1 MELTPR
7 STVGRDAD
15 VPRNRRES
23 DTAGNIAR
31 ARAPGGRRA
40 GPRYRHD
47 QRKARNNRT
56 PGKSNAAAIRAL
68 SFGPAY
74 VGSRP
79 KRLRCQLNQ
88 QGLGCSKDLLDYSAT
103 KGAIH
108 ALTESLAQNLVEKGD
123 RARLRVLR
131 VQRRLELRHWRGAC
145 PPRRRD
151 DGGMRTRS
159 MSQRH
164 DRFPECIEHQVSP
177 SVKL

>member
-40 GPRYRHD
+40 GPQYRHD

-108 ALTESLAQNLVEKGD
+108 ALTESLAQNLVEKGIAPAYVVFASNGD
-123 RARLRVLR
+123 SSFVTGEVLA
-131 VQRRLELRHWRGAC
+131 LL
-145 PPRRRD
+145 
-151 DGGMRTRS
+151 GGETTAA
-159 MSQRH
+159 
-164 DRFPECIEHQVSP
+164 
-177 SVKL
+177 